1 MSSSQVRKAAKL
13 TATAVDAKEPDWK
26 FYDTVN
32 LNQDPDD
39 DKWFTIEY
47 NSEHTEL
54 STFCGDSEE
63 TGLIDLI
70 FNCPGGNGDD
80 VIEECERIAKEF
92 LATYQ
97 LQKTK
102 NLSFTRMVAPEGFN
116 HSTTRY
122 FQVII
127 GVEYKYVF
135 S

>member
-1 MSSSQVRKAAKL
+1 MSSSLVRKSSKNVANQVAA
-13 TATAVDAKEPDWK
+13 AEPDWK

-32 LNQDPDD
+32 IDQDPID

-47 NSEHTEL
+47 NSEHTEM
-54 STFCGDSEE
+54 STFCGESEE

-70 FNCPGGNGDD
+70 FNCPGGDGDD
-80 VIEECERIAKEF
+80 VIEECERIAKAF
-92 LATYQ
+92 INIGQSLK
-97 LQKTK
+97 LK

-127 GVEYKYVF
+127 GVEYKFVF
-135 S
+135 